1 MSDLYASLVRLVRAI
16 VGDTKYFKQYP
27 CTVQAQTGDGPVDV
41 LPDDAEIAGPG
52 GLQGVPIW
60 NGLPGITVEVEPG
73 ARVLLGFMA
82 GDPRRPYVSLWE
94 KASIKAIRFNG
105 GTAPVAREGDT
116 ITAYFPDIQPGGAAL
131 TLLGGPFPGAV
142 AVNVEPIIMPSP
154 GVGIITSGNDK
165 LLA

>member
-1 MSDLYASLVRLVRAI
+1 MTDLLASLERLVRAI

-73 ARVLLGFMA
+73 ARVLLGFIA

-94 KASIKAIRFNG
+94 KASIKAIRFDG
-105 GTAPVAREGDT
+105 GDKPIAREGDPVV
-116 ITAYFPDIQPGGAAL
+116 AFFPPVPPGGIQGVI
-131 TLLGGPFPGAV
+131 LGGPFAGQAFT
-142 AVNVEPIIMPSP
+142 NTTPIPAGL
-154 GVGIITSGNDK
+154 GVGIITSGNDQVR
-165 LLA
+165 A